1 MVEKGKGTSKK
12 YYYNKTLMN
21 FFHEEKTKTREGKK
35 RKGSNLNVPKIALF
49 KHTLEKKINT
59 FTF

>member
-1 MVEKGKGTSKK
+1 MAKK

-35 RKGSNLNVPKIALF
+35 KKGVKLERPKNCPF
-49 KHTLEKKINT
+49 
-59 FTF
+59 